1 MVQLSTI
8 NSYTLILVFILFI
21 LCNNNTRGDPLR
33 GPRSNS
39 HRGSSNSPQ
48 QSQHR
53 KITNRRQEIERQ
65 DRINEWIRTIREAP
79 KGHSMSPSWTSKSN
93 RPQVISVSNLPLQNE
108 AVRVQPKYQQQNQ
121 HSSNRDFHDK
131 QLSTVPN
138 FNSIISK
145 HKFNS
150 AAGGGGPLRQK
161 RYPGKKNSK
170 KDMFFSCKILSSH
183 LL

>member
-39 HRGSSNSPQ
+39 HRGGNSPQ
-48 QSQHR
+48 QSHR

-138 FNSIISK
+138 FNSISK
-145 HKFNS
+145 FKNFN
-150 AAGGGGPLRQK
+150 AAAGGGPLRQK

-170 KDMFFSCKILSSH
+170 KDYMFFSCKILSSH